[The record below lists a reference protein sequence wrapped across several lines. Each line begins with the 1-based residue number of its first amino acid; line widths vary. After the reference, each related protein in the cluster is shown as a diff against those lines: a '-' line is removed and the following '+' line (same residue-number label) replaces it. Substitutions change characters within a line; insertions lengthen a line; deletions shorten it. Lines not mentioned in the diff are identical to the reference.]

1 MHIRIN
7 SETLSNLNKA
17 FRISA
22 EESTA
27 AAARFRAGID
37 PIQHSHGMVAEKA
50 RFAPAPRD
58 ATGRLDSD
66 ASGQP
71 FPDGPS
77 RGPTKP
83 FPGER
88 DSSPFLEAG
97 DQVARAKNHIE
108 AFEDESD
115 EMPKHE
121 RLSRAADLLRSAA
134 ETMRPRGEGS
144 QHLARR

>member
-1 MHIRIN
+1 VVPRN
-7 SETLSNLNKA
+7 R
-17 FRISA
+17 FQVSA
-22 EESTA
+22 TA
-27 AAARFRAGID
+27 AR
-37 PIQHSHGMVAEKA
+37 
-50 RFAPAPRD
+50 
-58 ATGRLDSD
+58 
-66 ASGQP
+66 
-71 FPDGPS
+71 
-77 RGPTKP
+77 
-83 FPGER
+83 
-88 DSSPFLEAG
+88 SPNAG